1 MRNTNTPDSLCQ
13 GVVQNERI
21 PYIPCLRRDSGLGS
35 EPVRKTQN
43 THIRSELRSVL
54 GSYFCAG
61 PKKTNTYVQDVFS
74 QSRFED
80 TIFTAALDRFVTDRS
95 ISQQRPFISAK
106 MGVEFVAG
114 ALGSVLGGV
123 GFGIGSM
130 ILTGGSDNLGVSVGF
145 LTGFI
150 FGSAAGVS
158 LVGNRGDDKGSF
170 GSTLIGSAMGTIA
183 AIIPA
188 ALFAS
193 QDDTWPAVLIVVL
206 PSVDAVIGFN
216 MSRKGDSPP
225 ASASGLI
232 NVKDGSIRLAVPNIS
247 FRPDPF
253 ATGELM
259 KTVKWVKV
267 QF

>member
-1 MRNTNTPDSLCQ
+1 
-13 GVVQNERI
+13 
-21 PYIPCLRRDSGLGS
+21 
-35 EPVRKTQN
+35 
-43 THIRSELRSVL
+43 
-54 GSYFCAG
+54 
-61 PKKTNTYVQDVFS
+61 
-74 QSRFED
+74 
-80 TIFTAALDRFVTDRS
+80 
-95 ISQQRPFISAK
+95 

-170 GSTLIGSAMGTIA
+170 GATLIGSSVGTIA
-183 AIIPA
+183 AAVPA
-188 ALFAS
+188 YLFIS
-193 QDDTWPAVLIVVL
+193 QNIDFNGNWPTFVFGGAFIVL
-206 PSVDAVIGFN
+206 PSMGAVIGYN